1 MAAFISKPGRKA
13 LCVEDQSCSIL
24 TAMELKAKIQR
35 ILKVGLVCGVLIL
48 AMGIANVFEKAQPF
62 GVVTLLAPYG
72 DQLLALGVIISAITA
87 VGLLV
92 VRQLS

>member
-1 MAAFISKPGRKA
+1 MPALISKSVRNA
-13 LCVEDQSCSIL
+13 LCVADLSCSIL
-24 TAMELKAKIQR
+24 TAMDLKARIQR

-48 AMGIANVFEKAQPF
+48 ALGIANVFDKAQPF
-62 GVVTLLAPYG
+62 GVVTLLAHYG
-72 DQLLALGVIISAITA
+72 DQLLAFGVIISAITA